1 MIIKISYDKLP
12 DLLRQLSDKLAVYL
26 PVDKENGTSVYE
38 KYEEGKTLSTK
49 LNTLRS
55 AKDFFFPQVQPMAK
69 FRMEGQKITVEDP
82 REEAEDFVIFGVRAC
97 DVRSFDVLD
106 KVFLAEPVD
115 TFYENKRKH
124 SIIMSLACG
133 RPSETC
139 FCESFGINPAEPA
152 GDVRM
157 WIIEKNLYL
166 QDVTEKGKDLLSK
179 LDLSALAASTDESA
193 NASAV
198 DKEKSRV
205 QSVYDK
211 LPLHD
216 LKPTD
221 NRDRELEVFKSDLWK
236 ELSDKCL
243 GCGSC
248 TFVCPTCQCFDIEDF
263 NAGTE
268 THRFRCWDSCM
279 YKDFTMMAAGQPR
292 KTQLERFRQR
302 FMHKLVYYPKDH
314 EGMYSCVGCGRCLR
328 RCPIHMNIVKVMKAF
343 QEEEQ

>member
-1 MIIKISYDKLP
+1 MIVKISYDKLP

-302 FMHKLVYYPKDH
+302 FMHKLVYYPNEHD
-314 EGMYSCVGCGRCLR
+314 GLYSCVGCGRCLR